1 MQLYYHPLY
10 SDLILPERHRFP
22 IQKYK
27 LLKTEIESLGVLA
40 SAFQEPKKA
49 NASQLALCHSQ
60 RYIDDFLAGT
70 LGRVDLCGLKFVQSR
85 GD

>member
-10 SDLILPERHRFP
+10 SDLILAERHRFP

-27 LLKTEIESLGVLA
+27 LLKTEIENLGV
-40 SAFQEPKKA
+40 SAIHFQKPKKVTV
-49 NASQLALCHSQ
+49 SQLALCHSQ
-60 RYIDDFLAGT
+60 RYIDDFLNGT
-70 LGRVDLCGLKFVQSR
+70 LGRAELCGLKFVQSR